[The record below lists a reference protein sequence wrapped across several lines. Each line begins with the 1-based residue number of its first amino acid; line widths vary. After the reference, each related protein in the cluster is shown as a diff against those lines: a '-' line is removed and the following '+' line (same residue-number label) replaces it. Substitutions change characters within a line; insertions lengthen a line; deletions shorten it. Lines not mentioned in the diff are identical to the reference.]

1 MRSRRRSSI
10 PAKRGEVSR
19 PSSVTRPAE
28 RLSARIAERGRRRIA
43 PTATGDGTVA
53 VQLRSGSPAAVSL
66 TDTEPERKRWVR
78 PA

>member
-19 PSSVTRPAE
+19 PSSVTRPAQ
-28 RLSARIAERGRRRIA
+28 RLSAEIADPGVACVA